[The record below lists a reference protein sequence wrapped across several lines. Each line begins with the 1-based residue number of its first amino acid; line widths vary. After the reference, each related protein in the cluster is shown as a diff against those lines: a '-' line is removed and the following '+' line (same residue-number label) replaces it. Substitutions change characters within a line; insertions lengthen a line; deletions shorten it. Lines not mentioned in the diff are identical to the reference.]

1 LSLAVGSDVVP
12 VPPALLSS
20 LFRDAACAPALGLEA
35 LLPSALGTLLPIAW
49 PAWLLQ
55 ADPAALGNHGVEV
68 AETLIQVGR
77 FLVIFLAART
87 LAEVMVRLQL
97 PTILGELLAG
107 VLIGVSGFHLLVPP
121 DTGVLL
127 SAWLLN
133 LVAGLSGVS
142 PDQVQN
148 LYSESFPGLQQV
160 SLLGLYA
167 LLFLTGLESE
177 LDELVAVG
185 LQATTVAVT
194 GVVLPFA
201 LGTLGLHFLFHV
213 PLVLSVF
220 AGAAMTATSIGITA
234 SVFGEL
240 GWLRTREGQ
249 IVIGAAVLDDILGI
263 VILAVVVSLASGDS
277 FALAPILRLVVAAM
291 VFVAAALWLSRSAAP
306 AFDWVL
312 DRLKAPGEVVV
323 AGFVVLILCCFAAQ
337 AIGLEAALGAFAAG
351 LILSR
356 SRHTEA
362 IQETVKP
369 LVALFATVFFVL
381 IGTGM
386 DLSVLNP
393 LDPANRQ
400 GLVVAAFLLAVAVA
414 GKVAAGWSY
423 WSAEPTRRLVVG
435 LGMLPRGEVGLI
447 FLGLGSQAGIL
458 TPALEAAILLMVI
471 GTTFLAPILLRLV
484 LSTPQASVVEQPL

>member
-1 LSLAVGSDVVP
+1 MAL
-12 VPPALLSS
+12 PALL
-20 LFRDAACAPALGLEA
+20 LA
-35 LLPSALGTLLPIAW
+35 I
-49 PAWLLQ
+49 
-55 ADPAALGNHGVEV
+55 GNHDLEV
-68 AETLIQVGR
+68 AEVLIQVGR
-77 FLVIFLAART
+77 FLVIFLAARS
-87 LAEVMVRLQL
+87 LAELMVRLSL
-97 PTILGELLAG
+97 PTILGELVAG
-107 VLIGVSGFHLLVPP
+107 VLIGVSGLHFLVPP
-121 DTGVLL
+121 QAGVDLHP
-127 SAWLLN
+127 WLLQ
-133 LVAGLSGVS
+133 LVSSLSGVT
-142 PDQVQN
+142 PDQVQH
-148 LYSESFPGLQQV
+148 LYVESFPGLQQV

-185 LQATTVAVT
+185 LQATTVAFA

-201 LGTLGLHFLFHV
+201 LGTAGLILLFHA
-213 PLVLSVF
+213 PPVLAIF

-240 GWLRTREGQ
+240 GWLRRREGQ

-263 VILAVVVSLASGDS
+263 VILAVVVSLAGGDGL
-277 FALAPILRLVVAAM
+277 AVAPILKLVGAAL
-291 VFVAAALWLSRSAAP
+291 VFVALALFLSRTAAP
-306 AFDWVL
+306 AFDGLL
-312 DRLKAPGEVVV
+312 DQLKAPGEVVV
-323 AGFVVLILCCFAAQ
+323 AGFVVLSLCCFVAQ
-337 AIGLEAALGAFAAG
+337 AIGLEAALGAFAGG

-369 LVALFATVFFVL
+369 LVSLFATVFFVL

-393 LDPANRQ
+393 LDPVNRP
-400 GLVVAAFLLAVAVA
+400 GLLVAFFLLVVAIL

-423 WSAEPTRRLVVG
+423 LSKEPTNRLVVG
-435 LGMLPRGEVGLI
+435 LGMMPRGEVGLI
-447 FLGLGSQAGIL
+447 FLGLGTQARLL

-484 LSTPQASVVEQPL
+484 LASRADVVEQAV

>member
-1 LSLAVGSDVVP
+1 ML
-12 VPPALLSS
+12 PPLL
-20 LFRDAACAPALGLEA
+20 LE
-35 LLPSALGTLLPIAW
+35 I
-49 PAWLLQ
+49 
-55 ADPAALGNHGVEV
+55 GNHSLEV
-68 AETLIQVGR
+68 AEVLIQVGR
-77 FLVIFLAART
+77 FLVLFIAAR
-87 LAEVMVRLQL
+87 LMAELMVRLSL

-107 VLIGVSGFHLLVPP
+107 VLIGVSGLHFLIPPETGAELNHRLL
-121 DTGVLL
+121 
-127 SAWLLN
+127 A
-133 LVAGLSGVS
+133 LVGSLSGV
-142 PDQVQN
+142 PPAQVQD
-148 LYSESFPGLQQV
+148 LYNENFSGLQQV

-177 LDELVAVG
+177 IDELMAVG
-185 LQATTVAVT
+185 LQATSVAVT

-201 LGTLGLHFLFHV
+201 LGTLGLYYLFHL
-213 PLVLSVF
+213 PLFLAIF

-240 GWLRTREGQ
+240 GYLKTREGQ

-263 VILAVVVSLASGDS
+263 VILAVVV
-277 FALAPILRLVVAAM
+277 ALAGGEGLSAGPILRLLGAAV
-291 VFVAAALWLSRSAAP
+291 VFVAAALFLSRTAAP
-306 AFDWVL
+306 AFDWVIDNL
-312 DRLKAPGEVVV
+312 RAPGEVPV
-323 AGFVVLILCCFAAQ
+323 AAFVVLSLCCFAAQ

-351 LILSR
+351 LILSA

-393 LDPANRQ
+393 LDPANRE
-400 GLVVAAFLLAVAVA
+400 GLVVALFLLGVAIV
-414 GKVAAGWSY
+414 GKVAAGWGYLS
-423 WSAEPTRRLVVG
+423 SQPTDRLLVG

-447 FLGLGSQAGIL
+447 FLGLGTQAGLL

-471 GTTFLAPILLRLV
+471 GTTFLAPLLLRLL
-484 LSTPQASVVEQPL
+484 LSSRERSVAEPTA

>member
-1 LSLAVGSDVVP
+1 VPSLTP
-12 VPPALLSS
+12 LL
-20 LFRDAACAPALGLEA
+20 LEIS
-35 LLPSALGTLLPIAW
+35 PH
-49 PAWLLQ
+49 Q
-55 ADPAALGNHGVEV
+55 VEV

-77 FLVIFLAART
+77 FVVIFLVARAI
-87 LAEVMVRLQL
+87 AELMVRLQL
-97 PTILGELLAG
+97 PTILGELVAG
-107 VLIGVSGFHLLVPP
+107 VLIGVSGLHLIVPP
-121 DTGVLL
+121 DTQATVNAGVLSVL
-127 SAWLLN
+127 GSLAEILPGDVQSLYN
-133 LVAGLSGVS
+133 DTFPSLQAVSQIGL
-142 PDQVQN
+142 
-148 LYSESFPGLQQV
+148 F
-160 SLLGLYA
+160 A

-185 LQATTVAVT
+185 VQASTVAVA

-201 LGTLGLHFLFHV
+201 LGTAGLVLLFHV
-213 PLVLSVF
+213 PLIPAVF

-240 GWLRTREGQ
+240 RWLKRKEGQ

-263 VILAVVVSLASGDS
+263 VILAVVVAVVGGGAFSLAPLVKLC
-277 FALAPILRLVVAAM
+277 LAAVA
-291 VFVAAALWLSRSAAP
+291 FVAVALVLSRKAAP
-306 AFDWVL
+306 AFDWVV
-312 DRLKAPGEVVV
+312 DRLRAPGDV
-323 AGFVVLILCCFAAQ
+323 AVASFLVLTVCCFAAQ

-351 LILSR
+351 LILSA
-356 SRHTEA
+356 SKHTHDIDA
-362 IQETVKP
+362 AVKP

-393 LDPANRQ
+393 FDPANRE
-400 GLVVAAFLLAVAVA
+400 GLLVAGFLLLVAIA

-423 WSAEPTRRLVVG
+423 LSAEPTNRLVVG
-435 LGMLPRGEVGLI
+435 LGMMPRGEVGLI

-484 LSTPQASVVEQPL
+484 IPAEPEGATPLTP

>member
-1 LSLAVGSDVVP
+1 MILP
-12 VPPALLSS
+12 T
-20 LFRDAACAPALGLEA
+20 LFLE
-35 LLPSALGTLLPIAW
+35 
-49 PAWLLQ
+49 
-55 ADPAALGNHGVEV
+55 LGNHQVEV

-77 FLVIFLAART
+77 FLVIFIAARAM
-87 LAEVMVRLQL
+87 AELMVRLSL
-97 PTILGELLAG
+97 PTILGELVAG
-107 VLIGVSGFHLLVPP
+107 VLIGVSGAHLLLPP
-121 DTGVLL
+121 ETGV
-127 SAWLLN
+127 AINQWLLD
-133 LVAGLSGVS
+133 LVASLSGVT
-142 PDQVQN
+142 PDMVQQ
-148 LYSESFPGLQQV
+148 LYVESFPGLQQV
-160 SLLGLYA
+160 SVLGLYA

-177 LDELVAVG
+177 LDELMAVG

-194 GVVLPFA
+194 GVVLPFV
-201 LGTLGLHFLFHV
+201 LGTAGLYYLFHV
-213 PLVLSVF
+213 SLILSIF

-240 GWLRTREGQ
+240 GFLRSREGQ

-263 VILAVVVSLASGDS
+263 VILAVVV
-277 FALAPILRLVVAAM
+277 ALAGGDGLSAGPIIKLVVAAA
-291 VFVAAALWLSRSAAP
+291 VFVAAALYLSRTAAP
-306 AFDWVL
+306 AFDWLL

-323 AGFVVLILCCFAAQ
+323 AGFVVLSLCCFAAQ
-337 AIGLEAALGAFAAG
+337 AIGLEAALGAFAGG

-356 SRHTEA
+356 SKHTEA

-393 LDPANRQ
+393 FDPANRE
-400 GLVVAAFLLAVAVA
+400 GLIVALFLLAVAIV
-414 GKVAAGWSY
+414 GKLATGWSY
-423 WSAEPTRRLVVG
+423 WSKEPTRRLVVG

-447 FLGLGSQAGIL
+447 FLGLGTQARLL

-484 LSTPQASVVEQPL
+484 LSAPVTVVEQPL